1 MSCKN
6 TLIQL
11 SDFLDGELD
20 PALAEELKK
29 HLAACDDCRVVVDT
43 TRQTIQLYCNAEP
56 IPLPEDVEKRL
67 QQALARKLKLHSE

>member
-11 SDFLDGELD
+11 SDFLDGDLD
-20 PALAEELKK
+20 PALAEELKQ
-29 HLAACDDCRVVVDT
+29 HLIACDDCRVVVDT

-67 QQALARKLKLHSE
+67 QQALAKKLKLRSE